1 MDEVLRTIAVYLI
14 LLVVFRVTGKRT
26 LAQATSFDLVI
37 VLVVGEATAQ
47 ALLGEDF
54 SVTRAAIVIVTLVL
68 LQRGSDYL
76 AWRSKTFDRI
86 TEGSPS
92 LLISDGEVLA
102 KELATHKLRESDI
115 MEAARDKHGLERM
128 DQIKWAVLEK
138 SGDITVVPR
147 EEEASDAGR

>member
-14 LLVVFRVTGKRT
+14 LLVVFRLTGKRT

-54 SVTRAAIVIVTLVL
+54 SVTRAAIVIVTLVM
-68 LQRGSDYL
+68 LQRGSDWL
-76 AWRSKTFDRI
+76 AWRWKTFDKI
-86 TEGSPS
+86 SEGAPS
-92 LLISDGEVLA
+92 LLISDGEVLS
-102 KELATHKLRESDI
+102 KELSTHKLRTSDI
-115 MEAARDKHGLERM
+115 MEAARDKHGLERLE
-128 DQIKWAVLEK
+128 QIKWAVLEK

-147 EEEASDAGR
+147 DEAAAEA

>member
-14 LLVVFRVTGKRT
+14 LLAVFRLTGKRT

-76 AWRSKTFDRI
+76 AWKSPRFDRI
-86 TEGSPS
+86 TEGAPS
-92 LLISDGEVLA
+92 LLISDGQVLP
-102 KELATHKLRESDI
+102 KELRTHKLDESDI
-115 MEAARDKHGLERM
+115 MEAARDKHGLERL

-147 EEEASDAGR
+147 DKAASEA

>member
-1 MDEVLRTIAVYLI
+1 MDEVLRTVAVYLI
-14 LLVVFRVTGKRT
+14 LLAVFRLTGKRT

-76 AWRSKTFDRI
+76 AWRSKKFDRI
-86 TEGSPS
+86 SEGAPS
-92 LLISDGEVLA
+92 LLISDGEVLS
-102 KELATHKLRESDI
+102 KELSTYKLDTSDI
-115 MEAARDKHGLERM
+115 MEAARDKHGLERLE
-128 DQIKWAVLEK
+128 QIKWAVLEK
-138 SGDITVVPR
+138 SGDITIVPR
-147 EEEASDAGR
+147 EQAASEA

>member
-14 LLVVFRVTGKRT
+14 LLVAFRLTGKRT

-76 AWRSKTFDRI
+76 AWKYKKFDRI
-86 TEGSPS
+86 TEGAPS

-102 KELATHKLRESDI
+102 KELATHKLDASDI

-128 DQIKWAVLEK
+128 EQIKWAVLEK
-138 SGDITVVPR
+138 SGDITIVPR
-147 EEEASDAGR
+147 DEAAAEA